1 MEAKGN
7 LDKEEIDQIEQ
18 FMSSKDIRFC
28 FYKDTHKILGQTFGM
43 CVLQDFESLR
53 IKNIYFLIKFAN
65 QREQEETMD

>member
-7 LDKEEIDQIEQ
+7 LDKEEIDEIEQ

-43 CVLQDFESLR
+43 CVL
-53 IKNIYFLIKFAN
+53 
-65 QREQEETMD
+65 